1 MSQLVSLFSSSTKSS
16 MFFDEKTEL
25 FPQIRFISGL
35 PLVHFLPD
43 IL

>member
-1 MSQLVSLFSSSTKSS
+1 MSQLILLFFSITKSS

-25 FPQIRFISGL
+25 FPQIRIILEL